1 MSEVKIIMNDGTE
14 HIVPEVNLPNV
25 QKVSGHL
32 IKKVVKLNNNI
43 QTPQINRFALEG
55 VVKRELKWNDAKIKK
70 ATDLELLE
78 AIRTP
83 KK

>member
-32 IKKVVKLNNNI
+32 IKKVVKLNNNV
-43 QTPQINRFALEG
+43 QTPQINRTALEG

>member
-32 IKKVVKLNNNI
+32 IKKVVKLNNNV
-43 QTPQINRFALEG
+43 QTPQINRTALEG

-70 ATDLELLE
+70 ATDLELLD

>member
-32 IKKVVKLNNNI
+32 IKKVVKLNNNV
-43 QTPQINRFALEG
+43 QTPQINRVALEG

>member
-32 IKKVVKLNNNI
+32 IKKVVKLNNNV
-43 QTPQINRFALEG
+43 QTPQINRVALEG

-70 ATDLELLE
+70 ATDLELLD

>member
-32 IKKVVKLNNNI
+32 IKKVVKLNNNV
-43 QTPQINRFALEG
+43 QTPQLNRTALEG

-70 ATDLELLE
+70 ATDLELLD

>member
-1 MSEVKIIMNDGTE
+1 MSEVKIIMNDGSE

-43 QTPQINRFALEG
+43 QTPQINRTALEG
-55 VVKRELKWNDAKIKK
+55 VVKRELKWNDAKLKK
-70 ATDLELLE
+70 ATDQELLD